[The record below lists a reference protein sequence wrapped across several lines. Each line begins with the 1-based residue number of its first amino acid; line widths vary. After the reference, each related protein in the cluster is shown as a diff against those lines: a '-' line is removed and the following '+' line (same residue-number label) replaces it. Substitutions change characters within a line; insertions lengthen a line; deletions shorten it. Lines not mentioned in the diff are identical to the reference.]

1 MKPTEIDHDELL
13 RREADIARKRLLDTV
28 DELDER
34 KHRVESMQ
42 LLVPAAGGALIGIYL
57 LMKIVDGSRRWA
69 RRRRRRRALHRLA
82 KALYLA

>member
-13 RREADIARKRLLDTV
+13 RREEEIARKRLLDTV

-34 KHRVESMQ
+34 KHRAESMG
-42 LLVPAAGGALIGIYL
+42 LLLPAAGGTFIGIYL
-57 LMKIVDGSRRWA
+57 LMRVVDGSRRWA